1 MYQYCFI
8 SFPPPPPPPFSLSA
22 VDLICRH
29 IAAIV
34 NRHWVNSACC
44 FLPINKA
51 IDPHCCHQFRLKRTR
66 KDESQPTSDT
76 TSVHLYI
83 SHTYTHT
90 PVACD
95 WYDLY
100 EPHMYNKTSCLT
112 VAVVVVLHY
121 FTFDERLNNLFSFYF
136 LILLR
141 HLWRF
146 YVLFLVFVNVDFLF
160 YELWQCYDDV
170 YILPIHWAL

>member
-90 PVACD
+90 HTCGVWLIRPI
-95 WYDLY
+95 WT
-100 EPHMYNKTSCLT
+100 PHVQQNIVPHCSSCRCL
-112 VAVVVVLHY
+112 A
-121 FTFDERLNNLFSFYF
+121 
-136 LILLR
+136 
-141 HLWRF
+141 
-146 YVLFLVFVNVDFLF
+146 LF
-160 YELWQCYDDV
+160 YIWRTPEQPFLLLFFNTV
-170 YILPIHWAL
+170 ETFVKILCPFFGFC